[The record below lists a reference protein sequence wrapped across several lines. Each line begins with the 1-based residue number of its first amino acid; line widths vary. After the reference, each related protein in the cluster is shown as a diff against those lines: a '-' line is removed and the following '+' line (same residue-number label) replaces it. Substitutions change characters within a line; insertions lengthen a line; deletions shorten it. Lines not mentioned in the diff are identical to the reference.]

1 MRHPQSD
8 IRGERPH
15 HDPECDW
22 FGGLIVVL
30 SIATGA
36 ALIAGA
42 LWLFRHYVD
51 TLGLVVVLFASVT
64 IIAAQ
69 LAIKA
74 LIALFS
80 LR

>member
-8 IRGERPH
+8 IHGERPH
-15 HDPECDW
+15 DGRRGYW
-22 FGGLIVVL
+22 FGDLVVVF
-30 SIATGA
+30 SVAATL

-69 LAIKA
+69 LALKA
-74 LIALFS
+74 LTALFS